1 MELTRKERIEAE
13 KKEGKKRKKKDA
25 LKTGTTIASLAA
37 VATTIAVPAY
47 STVVSADEVS
57 NTDTENEGTTDDNS
71 LTNSQT
77 APETTNPTQ
86 EDTTTTNTTDTA
98 VSTPETSTQ
107 TQPAQTAPQSETKT
121 EVQESTN
128 VQPSTETQQSSTN
141 VQTAPISTNK
151 LMGSSLRVS
160 SQSAEAFINSIA
172 PDAQSIAAAN
182 DLYASVMIAQA
193 CLESGYG
200 SSTLSSAPNYNLFGI
215 KGTYNGQYVE
225 MKTLEDD
232 GSGNYYQIT
241 AKFRKYPNYAASLQ
255 DNANVLHNGP
265 SWNPNYYA
273 GAWKSNTNSYKDA
286 TRALTGTYATDTSYA
301 NKLNSIIERYDLT
314 QYDTGSSGSSNNN
327 SSSGSSTTDNTSV
340 GTYYT
345 VQSGDTLY
353 KIANKYGTSVAN
365 LKSWNNLK
373 SDTIYPGQKLIVS
386 KSSSNSGS
394 SSSSSSSNTNSGS
407 SSSSSNNSSAS
418 TYTVKSGDSLWKI
431 SQQFG
436 VSVANLKSWNNLS
449 SDTIHPGQVLKVTA
463 GSSSSNSGSSSS
475 NSNNSNASSNSNSNN
490 ASSGTTYTVQSGDS
504 LWKIANKY
512 GTSIANLKS
521 WNKLSSDTIHPGQK
535 LIVSKSSGSSSS
547 SSSSSSS
554 ATNNSSSTNN
564 NASSGTTYTVQSG
577 DSLWKIANKYG
588 TSVTNLKSWNK
599 LSSDTIHPGQK
610 LIVSKSSSNSS
621 TSNSS
626 SSNSSNTASK
636 TYTVQKGDT
645 LWGIAQKNHVSVSS
659 LQSWN
664 KLNGTTIYVGQKLVI
679 K

>member
-25 LKTGTTIASLAA
+25 IKTGTTIASLAA

-57 NTDTENEGTTDDNS
+57 NTDTDSDDTTNDSN

-77 APETTNPTQ
+77 APETTDSEQ
-86 EDTTTTNTTDTA
+86 SDTTTNTENTATA
-98 VSTPETSTQ
+98 VNTTQETTTQ
-107 TQPAQTAPQSETKT
+107 TQPAQATVQVNTT
-121 EVQESTN
+121 TVQESSATA
-128 VQPSTETQQSSTN
+128 SSSN
-141 VQTAPISTNK
+141 VQTSPTTYTSNV
-151 LMGSSLRVS
+151 MGTSLRAS
-160 SQSAEAFINSIA
+160 SQSAQAFIDSIA
-172 PDAQSIAAAN
+172 ADAQSVAAAN

-273 GAWKSNTNSYKDA
+273 GTWKSNTNSYKDA
-286 TRALTGTYATDTSYA
+286 TQALTGTYATDTSYA
-301 NKLNSIIERYDLT
+301 SKLNSIIERYNLT
-314 QYDTGSSGSSNNN
+314 QYDTGSSGSSNTD
-327 SSSGSSTTDNTSV
+327 SGTTDNTSV

-353 KIANKYGTSVAN
+353 KIASKYGTSVAN

-386 KSSSNSGS
+386 QSSSSSDSNASDSSSNSNNNNSGS
-394 SSSSSSSNTNSGS
+394 SSSSS
-407 SSSSSNNSSAS
+407 NSSAS

-449 SDTIHPGQVLKVTA
+449 SDTIHVGQVLKVSA
-463 GSSSSNSGSSSS
+463 GSSSSNSSSSGSSSS
-475 NSNNSNASSNSNSNN
+475 NSSNN
-490 ASSGTTYTVQSGDS
+490 
-504 LWKIANKY
+504 N
-512 GTSIANLKS
+512 
-521 WNKLSSDTIHPGQK
+521 
-535 LIVSKSSGSSSS
+535 SSSS
-547 SSSSSSS
+547 S
-554 ATNNSSSTNN
+554 NS

-588 TSVTNLKSWNK
+588 TSVANIKSWNN
-599 LSSDTIHPGQK
+599 LSSDTIQPGQK
-610 LIVSKSSSNSS
+610 LVVSKSGSSS
-621 TSNSS
+621 SNSS
-626 SSNSSNTASK
+626 SSNSASSSNSNSASK

-645 LWGIAQKNHVSVSS
+645 LWGIAQKNDVSVSN